1 MKGSSAEASPSTE
14 ENTDLGKCLEERC
27 QAWELWIH
35 AILGWDCVPVLPSPG
50 PVQQSWLEQGA
61 QALSSMQLT
70 FLSGKQA
77 EEGASKLPWQKQS
90 WWEQAALSVNRKA
103 DTLVGASSF
112 PVKWYLECGRSV
124 AGGP

>member
-27 QAWELWIH
+27 RAWKLPIR
-35 AILGWDCVPVLPSPG
+35 VLPVSPVPPSPH

-61 QALSSMQLT
+61 QAVSE
-70 FLSGKQA
+70 KQA
-77 EEGASKLPWQKQS
+77 EEGASKLPGQKQGF
-90 WWEQAALSVNRKA
+90 WEQEAVCVNHKA

-112 PVKWYLECGRSV
+112 PGKWYFEGLGVWQEAPDCPQMSQ
-124 AGGP
+124 APL